1 MTETVGAIDAWATLV
16 RPGTLDRWPAE
27 FIHIFERY
35 GTLELFAR
43 GITTEELLD
52 QMDAAGVERLMLS
65 AFGYGNVEIITNE
78 EVAEICGKHPNRFTG
93 VGTVDPRG
101 KPMEV
106 VRKIERL
113 AKELGLRGLRL
124 EPYAYGDGMVG
135 APPNQKMYWPVY
147 AKCVE
152 LGLPVAI
159 QVGHT
164 GPLLPSEAGRPIYL
178 DEVALAFPE
187 LVILG
192 CHLGQPWHEE
202 MMILAWKHPNVYVE
216 TSARTPKHWPES
228 FVKFAGG
235 YGQEKVLWATDYPLL
250 TFDRTLRELRELG
263 LSDSAYRKI
272 VRDNAIRVFGLEGRG
287 VDPIADVDHT
297 FRPPERA

>member
-1 MTETVGAIDAWATLV
+1 M
-16 RPGTLDRWPAE
+16 
-27 FIHIFERY
+27 
-35 GTLELFAR
+35 
-43 GITTEELLD
+43 
-52 QMDAAGVERLMLS
+52 
-65 AFGYGNVEIITNE
+65 
-78 EVAEICGKHPNRFTG
+78 
-93 VGTVDPRG
+93 
-101 KPMEV
+101 
-106 VRKIERL
+106 
-113 AKELGLRGLRL
+113 AKGLGLRGLRL

-152 LGLPVAI
+152 LGLPVSL

-187 LVILG
+187 LVIIG

-228 FVKFAGG
+228 FIKFAST
-235 YGQEKVLWATDYPLL
+235 YGQDKVLWATDYPLL
-250 TFDRTLRELRELG
+250 TFDRTLMELRELG
-263 LSDSAYRKI
+263 VSDAAYRKI
-272 VRDNAIRVFGLEGRG
+272 VRDNTIRAFRLEG
-287 VDPIADVDHT
+287 
-297 FRPPERA
+297 